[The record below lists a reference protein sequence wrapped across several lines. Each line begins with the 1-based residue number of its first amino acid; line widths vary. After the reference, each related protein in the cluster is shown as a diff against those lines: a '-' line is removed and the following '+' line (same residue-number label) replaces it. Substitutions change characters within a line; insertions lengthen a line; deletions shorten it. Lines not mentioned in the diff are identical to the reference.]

1 MSSLTAADRLYLEKV
16 FAMSG
21 GYVLHFSD
29 ATFGQFFREYRIV
42 IHSDRFETYGTSKAN
57 KMRAFWDQESDVLV
71 GQVLSELLD
80 VYEAQ
85 CDFGSL
91 EMDLNSLQKCREIVS
106 RLNGKPTVS
115 DSSTDE
121 DFLSQ
126 EFEIPDI
133 RKLPVDFAVS
143 EVIKERLHE
152 AQLCLRS
159 GANLSVIFL
168 CGSILEAV
176 LLGAAHRDPEKFN
189 RSSTSPRRDGKVKPF
204 PKWTPSEFIDVSHK
218 LGLLKLDVH
227 RFGHGLR
234 EFRNYIH
241 PYEQLAS
248 GFSPDEHTAKICFQV
263 LKAALADIAGERH

>member
-1 MSSLTAADRLYLEKV
+1 MSNLTEADKIYLEKV
-16 FAMSG
+16 LDMGS
-21 GYVLHFSD
+21 GYVLDFND
-29 ATFGQFFREYRIV
+29 AAFGQFFRRV
-42 IHSDRFETYGTSKAN
+42 GVDIHSAQYQTYGTSKAK

-91 EMDLNSLQKCREIVS
+91 ELDPNSLQKCREIVS
-106 RLNGKPTVS
+106 KLNGKPTVS
-115 DSSTDE
+115 DSFTDE

-176 LLGAAHRDPEKFN
+176 LMGAAHRDPEKFN

-204 PKWTPSEFIDVSHK
+204 HKWTLSEFIDVSHK

-241 PYEQLAS
+241 PYEQLTS

>member
-1 MSSLTAADRLYLEKV
+1 MSNLTEADKIYLEKV
-16 FAMSG
+16 LDMGS
-21 GYVLHFSD
+21 GYVLDFND
-29 ATFGQFFREYRIV
+29 AAFGQFFRRV
-42 IHSDRFETYGTSKAN
+42 GVDIHSAQYQTYGTSKA
-57 KMRAFWDQESDVLV
+57 KKIRAFWDQESDVLV

-91 EMDLNSLQKCREIVS
+91 ELDPNSLQKCREIVS
-106 RLNGKPTVS
+106 KLNGKPTVS
-115 DSSTDE
+115 DSFTDE

-176 LLGAAHRDPEKFN
+176 LMGAAHRDPEKFN

-204 PKWTPSEFIDVSHK
+204 HKWTLSEFIDVSHK

-241 PYEQLAS
+241 PYEQLTS